1 MGTARTS
8 SSTAKLGPP
17 RLSAEKRIAKI
28 FEGWQLLVVTFVVAW
43 GTALVVVPRPVE
55 PRDLPVPRIEP
66 RSATSIRDRDRD
78 LAASLQTRPL
88 DTKLRRLGTAVRTVG
103 KYEETSD
110 PQLSTARDEAKD
122 AAKDALRLS
131 GPDVLRL
138 RAYQTERFLEELAGW
153 VRTGQ
158 SSDELVE
165 LGGSVVRS
173 FQATGWIVT
182 ENGKRRVLLG
192 DLALRAAYKKRW
204 NEVTG
209 VTADTL
215 AVTVDEQRAFLA
227 FAIEHPARP
236 PANAGLGNAVAMYQN
251 QMTLNKIEDLAK
263 IDPSYPVLF
272 AKGIV
277 FYRLASYANAATA
290 FGRYLEETPNGPYAV
305 RAANFLK
312 ASLEKS
318 GD

>member
-1 MGTARTS
+1 MSTGTAGS
-8 SSTAKLGPP
+8 SRLTVKPSP
-17 RLSAEKRIAKI
+17 LSAEKRIAKALD
-28 FEGWQLLVVTFVVAW
+28 GWQLLVVTLVVAW

-55 PRDLPVPRIEP
+55 PRDLPVPRVEP
-66 RSATSIRDRDRD
+66 RSATSVRDRDRD
-78 LAASLQTRPL
+78 LAASLLTRPL

-103 KYEETSD
+103 KYEESSD
-110 PQLSTARDEAKD
+110 PQLSAARDEAKD

-138 RAYQTERFLEELAGW
+138 RAYQTDRFLEELSSW
-153 VRTGQ
+153 VRSGQ
-158 SSDELVE
+158 STNELVE

-173 FQATGWIVT
+173 FQTTGWIVS

-209 VTADTL
+209 ITADTL
-215 AVTVDEQRAFLA
+215 AISIDEQRAFLA
-227 FAIEHPARP
+227 FTIEHPANP
-236 PANAGLGNAVAMYQN
+236 PSSAGLGNAVAMYQN
-251 QMTLNKIEDLAK
+251 QMTLNKIDELAK
-263 IDPSYPVLF
+263 IDPTYPVLF

-277 FYRLASYANAATA
+277 FYRVASYANAATA
-290 FGRYLEETPNGPYAV
+290 FGRYLEERPDGPYAV

>member
-1 MGTARTS
+1 MKPS
-8 SSTAKLGPP
+8 P
-17 RLSAEKRIAKI
+17 LSAEKRIAKALD
-28 FEGWQLLVVTFVVAW
+28 GWQLLVVTLVVAW

-55 PRDLPVPRIEP
+55 PRDLPVPRVEP
-66 RSATSIRDRDRD
+66 RSATSVRDRDRD
-78 LAASLQTRPL
+78 LAASLLTRPL

-103 KYEETSD
+103 KYEESSD
-110 PQLSTARDEAKD
+110 PQLSAARDEAKD

-138 RAYQTERFLEELAGW
+138 RAYQTDRFLEELSSW
-153 VRTGQ
+153 VRSGQ
-158 SSDELVE
+158 STNELVE

-173 FQATGWIVT
+173 FQTTGWIVS

-209 VTADTL
+209 ITADTL
-215 AVTVDEQRAFLA
+215 AISIDEQRAFLA
-227 FAIEHPARP
+227 FTIEHPANP
-236 PANAGLGNAVAMYQN
+236 PSSAGLGNAVAMYQN
-251 QMTLNKIEDLAK
+251 QMTLNKIDELAK
-263 IDPSYPVLF
+263 IDPTYPVLF

-277 FYRLASYANAATA
+277 FYRVASYANAATA
-290 FGRYLEETPNGPYAV
+290 FGRYLEERPDGPYAV